1 MGNLGD
7 FDWTADLSLF
17 DEQVYAESLH
27 EVPQLPSAM
36 PSLPGNLGGLSPG
49 IGSGGGG
56 SLLGG
61 VGATGVGG
69 LGMGGSGGASLLRGQ
84 GGGGP
89 ANRNRGAALQDLDD
103 SFVVPDVSASNKR
116 RRALA

>member
-27 EVPQLPSAM
+27 EVP
-36 PSLPGNLGGLSPG
+36 SLPGNLGGLSPG
-49 IGSGGGG
+49 AGVPSGG

-61 VGATGVGG
+61 MGGAASAAGT
-69 LGMGGSGGASLLRGQ
+69 GMGGSGASLLRGQ
-84 GGGGP
+84 GGGSGV
-89 ANRNRGAALQDLDD
+89 ATRNRGAALQDLDD